1 MENNKKYEE
10 METIET
16 AAEEAGAEEIKPE
29 EIKAEEISQPEKKA
43 KKFSAKKKIGLAV
56 VAAAVLGI
64 ISLLAM
70 SLMSVDYME
79 ARQKVLAYTGPNSQ
93 IISEESDNEFL
104 FLNEYSFEVSSDRGY
119 YEIKVNP
126 FGKITSVEHS
136 NLWN

>member
-43 KKFSAKKKIGLAV
+43 KKFSAKKKIGL
-56 VAAAVLGI
+56 AVLGI

-119 YEIKVNP
+119 YEIEVNP